1 MDDSTVCFI
10 PYFLCTQTTISSAV
24 SVFLIMYTVYF
35 TVYISQYTPVIQMA
49 CFIHTYISILRV
61 VCFFWLWP
69 HVNLMHL
76 VCREVHYT
84 QLSSTG
90 ILIVRN
96 HKDQKILFKH
106 DFLDITLFT
115 LNSSSSESNNFSS
128 SSQITHLQLLI
139 SKFHMTVQ
147 YPRCSGK

>member
-1 MDDSTVCFI
+1 MFIKCVGLYYSAWTENEYIFVSKTEDFYLIHLSVLYFLASSLSFWFIHCPKKKNQISGTDDSTVCFI

-84 QLSSTG
+84 
-90 ILIVRN
+90 
-96 HKDQKILFKH
+96 
-106 DFLDITLFT
+106 
-115 LNSSSSESNNFSS
+115 
-128 SSQITHLQLLI
+128 
-139 SKFHMTVQ
+139 
-147 YPRCSGK
+147 